1 MTLLDTSNKA
11 TFLGVRRGP
20 SFLPCGKARGCAGL
34 TFGPI
39 DYAYGSVSEKMN
51 IYGTFYTKMGLVDF
65 IL

>member
-1 MTLLDTSNKA
+1 MRKDHLLETLWSSRKIEKLSRKVTLLDTSNKA

-39 DYAYGSVSEKMN
+39 DYA
-51 IYGTFYTKMGLVDF
+51 
-65 IL
+65 